1 MWKFKD
7 PIRHSIPETS
17 WPTAAEATQSLLY
30 QPIKIGPLEAESR
43 TWVPAMVPWRATE
56 DGFVTKENLDWYRR
70 FAQGRPGVLV
80 VEATGVRD
88 IPSGPLLR
96 IGHDRF
102 IPGLRKL
109 VENVRDASDGHARL
123 LIQIIDFLSVKRR
136 TEKEK
141 YFHRFLRVTD
151 QHRRALAEVTADSGW
166 LNAVEG
172 RVREYLNNAPDDLL
186 ERILDERE
194 LESLRFGYREHVT
207 DMDLPH
213 VRELPEVLPDIFA
226 AAARRAR
233 EAGFDGVELHYAH
246 AYTMA
251 GFLSALNTRDDGY
264 GGSRENRIRLPL
276 EVFQAVRQMV
286 GRDYVVGARFLAD
299 EVIAGGNRVEDAVY
313 FGVEFARAG
322 FDFLS
327 LSKGGKFED
336 AQQPKVGQAV
346 YPYTGQSGY
355 ECMPT
360 VLSDEAGPFGR
371 SVPLVAA
378 VKRAVNE
385 AGFKTP
391 IVATGG
397 IGTFEQAE
405 AILKKGHADIAGLA
419 RQALAD
425 PDWFVK
431 VKLGRGDEVRRC
443 TYTNYCEALDQAH
456 RAVTCKL
463 WDRFEL
469 DEPGIATVDDGR
481 RRLLAPDWNAES
493 RQKAEGSKQASMKRF
508 LPSAYCLTAYCFLS
522 FIARYKLWIPLFQVL
537 ITHSPTASHQRV
549 GQFNRAEVH
558 ILSRVLKPAHALVG
572 GRLILFDY
580 RLARCLKFAQR
591 NSDSV
596 SPPKTL
602 EECDGVLERQ
612 LRARSD

>member
-1 MWKFKD
+1 MWKFKN
-7 PIRHSIPETS
+7 PIRHAIPEAR
-17 WPTAAEATQSLLY
+17 WPTAAEAAQSLLY
-30 QPIKIGPLEAESR
+30 QPIRIGPIEAESR
-43 TWVPAMVPWRATE
+43 TWVSAMVPWRATE
-56 DGFVTKENLDWYRR
+56 DGFVTQENLDWYRR
-70 FAQGRPGVLV
+70 FAKGRPGVLV

-96 IGHDRF
+96 IGHERF
-102 IPGLRKL
+102 IPGLRRL
-109 VENVRDASDGHARL
+109 VETVRDASDGHTRL
-123 LIQIIDFLSVKRR
+123 FIQIIDFLSVKRR
-136 TEKEK
+136 PEREK
-141 YFHRFLRVTD
+141 YFARFLRVND
-151 QHRRALAEVTADSGW
+151 RHRRALAEVTDDSGW

-172 RVREYLNNAPDDLL
+172 RVREFLSAAPDHVL

-207 DMDLPH
+207 DMHLPH
-213 VRELPEVLPDIFA
+213 VRELPQVLPDIFSE
-226 AAARRAR
+226 AARRAR

-251 GFLSALNTRDDGY
+251 GFLSALNNRPDGY
-264 GGSRENRIRLPL
+264 GGPRESRIRLPR
-276 EVFQAVRQMV
+276 EVFQAVRKTV
-286 GRDYVVGARFLAD
+286 GDDYVIGVRFLAD
-299 EVIAGGNRVEDAVY
+299 EVIAGGNRVEDAIY

-378 VKRAVNE
+378 IKRAVNA
-385 AGFKTP
+385 AGFSTP
-391 IVATGG
+391 VVATGG

-405 AILKKGHADIAGLA
+405 TILQKGQADIAGFA

-431 VKLGRGDEVRRC
+431 VKLGRGQEVRRC

-456 RAVTCKL
+456 RPVTCKL

-469 DEPGIATVDDGR
+469 DEPGIATVDEGR
-481 RRLLAPDWNAES
+481 RRLLAPEWNA
-493 RQKAEGSKQASMKRF
+493 
-508 LPSAYCLTAYCFLS
+508 
-522 FIARYKLWIPLFQVL
+522 
-537 ITHSPTASHQRV
+537 
-549 GQFNRAEVH
+549 
-558 ILSRVLKPAHALVG
+558 
-572 GRLILFDY
+572 
-580 RLARCLKFAQR
+580 
-591 NSDSV
+591 
-596 SPPKTL
+596 
-602 EECDGVLERQ
+602 
-612 LRARSD
+612 